1 MELPLEIKMKPTSVP
16 AVEMAGTSGDQ
27 PTEEDPEAAASGG
40 PSRLFP
46 ASRTCPHAHPEE
58 PESRRGGGREGQR
71 QGRQPAAGNRA
82 CQEPVPGRPVTRS
95 LELCAHSRLG
105 RNVTQMA
112 ATVPSRCLG
121 SASRVSAREQS
132 GLAVLPAPKAGID
145 LIHENI

>member
-1 MELPLEIKMKPTSVP
+1 MELPLEIKMKPTPVP
-16 AVEMAGTSGDQ
+16 AVEMARTSGDQ

-95 LELCAHSRLG
+95 LELCAHSRLREECDPDGSHRPLQVSRLSLPRECPRAKWFG
-105 RNVTQMA
+105 R
-112 ATVPSRCLG
+112 
-121 SASRVSAREQS
+121 SACAQGWDR
-132 GLAVLPAPKAGID
+132 P
-145 LIHENI
+145 HT